1 MDSTKNS
8 NANVSTESGASGA
21 DADAIA
27 SAAKEKKDDN
37 NNRYAMV
44 QFICASA
51 SYRII
56 RLTIELFLVEY
67 TTSIGYSAAVAGLIF
82 LVYNMAD
89 SCAALFSLWRP
100 NMWFGS
106 LRRGWCFLAISVG
119 CMTAG
124 FIFLF
129 YSTSIP
135 VMVVAAMVCGLG
147 TATWFVHYLTL
158 MSKGF
163 QASSSGLSKI
173 RHIFEC
179 LGFLLPSIVLAVT
192 MQTESD
198 LGHILKTSTLTL
210 AGISLVFFFV
220 SSPQIA
226 RISADCEPNAQ
237 LSQSVWDAAK
247 SFATS
252 SVVKYFF
259 LEALMLALSSMWFAS
274 LSICTQ
280 RYFGLD
286 STFLWLAAIGVPIGG
301 MFSSVFGMK
310 GWFTHNDDRRVV
322 LNGTLTLAAIFTVM
336 ILAR

>member
-1 MDSTKNS
+1 MNNSSASTD
-8 NANVSTESGASGA
+8 AAGA
-21 DADAIA
+21 DVA
-27 SAAKEKKDDN
+27 SAAKEEDDN

-44 QFICASA
+44 QFISASA

-56 RLTIELFLVEY
+56 RLTIELFLVKY
-67 TTSIGYSAAVAGLIF
+67 ITSIGYSAAVAGLIF

-106 LRRGWCFLAISVG
+106 LQRGWCFLAVSVG
-119 CMTAG
+119 FMTTG
-124 FIFLF
+124 FLFFF

-163 QASSSGLSKI
+163 QASSSSLSNM

-192 MQTESD
+192 MQTDSD
-198 LGHILKTSTLTL
+198 LGYILNTSTLTL
-210 AGISLVFFFV
+210 GGISLVFFFV
-220 SSPQIA
+220 SSSQIA
-226 RISADCEPNAQ
+226 RVSADCEPSAQ

-259 LEALMLALSSMWFAS
+259 LKAHMLVLSSMWFAS
-274 LSICTQ
+274 LSICTE
-280 RYFGLD
+280 RYFSLD

-301 MFSSVFGMK
+301 MFSAVFGIK
-310 GWFTHNDDRRVV
+310 GWFTHNDDRRAV
-322 LNGTLTLAAIFTVM
+322 LNGTLTLAAIFIVM